1 MYGIPLQNH
10 KSWLK
15 SLKNA
20 TELLPTHISAYCL
33 SLEPD
38 TYLGERREQFDFPDE
53 DTVADM
59 YYEMLDFLSSKGYN
73 QYEISN
79 FARPNYEAKHNL
91 TYWRGEEY
99 IGFGA
104 SAHSFYNMER
114 LNNYSDIKNYIDCL
128 HKGRTPI
135 AFRKQ
140 VSIEEFISDC
150 IVLGLRLNQGISLT
164 RFKER
169 YNFDILEKYKTV
181 IERLAADGYL
191 VLDNDKLRLSRR
203 ALFVSNSI
211 LSEFI

>member
-1 MYGIPLQNH
+1 
-10 KSWLK
+10 
-15 SLKNA
+15 
-20 TELLPTHISAYCL
+20 
-33 SLEPD
+33 
-38 TYLGERREQFDFPDE
+38 
-53 DTVADM
+53 
-59 YYEMLDFLSSKGYN
+59 
-73 QYEISN
+73 
-79 FARPNYEAKHNL
+79 
-91 TYWRGEEY
+91 
-99 IGFGA
+99 
-104 SAHSFYNMER
+104 MER

-181 IERLAADGYL
+181 IERLTADGYL